1 MSIKILRTACGC
13 MAAIGLIKELVN
25 RGVEVICADANPL
38 SVGLYYCKKGYV
50 IPKGD
55 DPSFIPKV
63 LEISKKEHVNA
74 ILSGPEEEIIQIAK
88 NKSVFLKEDI
98 IPLVPEYESAL
109 ICFDKF
115 KTYNFFI
122 KNNIPTPKTIFLI
135 KEEDKNNL
143 KLDGLE
149 FPVILKP
156 RFGRGSKG
164 VYIVNDNEE
173 LKFIISK
180 YCKDSD
186 YLIQEFV
193 RGVECTIDVFSD
205 LKGNPLSIV
214 PRKRLAVESGI
225 ATKSQTFYNKKIINY
240 IHKITEKLKL
250 IGPSNIQCI
259 IDEKEGTP
267 RFIEINPRFGGGSI
281 LSIKADPTIIE
292 NLIRIVKGEKPIP
305 SNGFREGL
313 IMLRYYSEVYILDS
327 QIIKGDY
334 NG

>member
-13 MAAIGLIKELVN
+13 MATIGLIKELID

-55 DPSFIPKV
+55 DPSFIPKI
-63 LEISKKEHVNA
+63 LEIAKKERVNA
-74 ILSGPEEEIIQIAK
+74 ILSGPEEEILQLAK
-88 NKSVFLKEDI
+88 NKSVFLKENI
-98 IPLVPEYESAL
+98 IPLVPEYKSAL

-122 KNNIPTPKTIFLI
+122 KNNIPTPKTIFLT
-135 KEEDKNNL
+135 KDKNNL
-143 KLDGLE
+143 ELDELD

-164 VYIVNDNEE
+164 IYVANDTEE
-173 LKFIISK
+173 LRFIISK
-180 YCKDSD
+180 YCKNSD

-193 RGVECTIDVFSD
+193 KGVECTIDVFSD
-205 LKGNPLSIV
+205 LEGNPLSIV

-225 ATKSQTFYNKKIINY
+225 VTKSQTFYNEKIINY
-240 IHKITEKLKL
+240 AYKITRKLKL

-259 IDEKEGTP
+259 IDEKDKIPKFT
-267 RFIEINPRFGGGSI
+267 EINPRFGGGSI

-305 SNGFREGL
+305 SKGFREGL
-313 IMLRYYSEVYILDS
+313 IMLRYYSEIYILNDQVIS
-327 QIIKGDY
+327 GRND
-334 NG
+334 